1 MKRKGDEKRI
11 MMYLVFFIL
20 GVLIGQLGLM
30 AFARYKLGYDGW
42 NMVNMFADAWLRGE
56 VEKQGADDEEDGE

>member
-1 MKRKGDEKRI
+1 
-11 MMYLVFFIL
+11 MYFIL

-30 AFARYKLGYDGW
+30 AFARYKLGHDGW
-42 NMVNMFADAWLRGE
+42 NMVQMFADAWMRGE